1 MTIPAEL
8 ASALRI
14 SVARLARRLRA
25 EQTGDALSATQA
37 AALSSLARH
46 GPLTPS
52 ALAEHER
59 VQPPS
64 MTRVIGILED
74 KGLATRSP
82 HPTDGRQ
89 VVVALTDTGTARLH
103 ADRARRDAWLSCRL
117 AELGPAELET
127 LQAAA
132 ALLDRL
138 SQS

>member
-1 MTIPAEL
+1 METPATVDAPVTLPAEL

-52 ALAEHER
+52 ALAEHEK

-82 HPTDGRQ
+82 HPTDARQ
-89 VVVALTDTGTARLH
+89 V
-103 ADRARRDAWLSCRL
+103 
-117 AELGPAELET
+117 
-127 LQAAA
+127 
-132 ALLDRL
+132 
-138 SQS
+138 